1 MAFPP
6 LSLLLQFAAK
16 DEFGNFPRSTAFSCK
31 SENTINKPAVRHCAR
46 LRRPKTT
53 LVRAIHWRSHI
64 FYFRGASRGE
74 IISEAGQTRRPH
86 NNYYHFSHDPH
97 CIHPRHPPRRASEES
112 GGVGATD
119 EGEDNGDAKK
129 TVAAP
134 RRRRR
139 QTKAALA
146 LDAFVSRPGV
156 DVHTWTTPV
165 AAEFSM
171 TRMDLNERNTFCR
184 FCIRREVTNTHWET
198 CSSPSA
204 AISLLLPSMG
214 LALCVRTFHQCTSHA
229 VWPKKQKGYS
239 MPRVRRAEK
248 IALCSLVSPVVIG
261 YGYHLGRKLQQAS
274 FTTVIV

>member
-1 MAFPP
+1 MEIPY
-6 LSLLLQFAAK
+6 LLL
-16 DEFGNFPRSTAFSCK
+16 
-31 SENTINKPAVRHCAR
+31 
-46 LRRPKTT
+46 
-53 LVRAIHWRSHI
+53 
-64 FYFRGASRGE
+64 SRG
-74 IISEAGQTRRPH
+74 IKRRDHIRGQTRRPH

-97 CIHPRHPPRRASEES
+97 CIHPRHPPRRARRAAEWARWTK
-112 GGVGATD
+112 GRI
-119 EGEDNGDAKK
+119 
-129 TVAAP
+129 TVMP
-134 RRRRR
+134 RRQSLPPDGRRR

-165 AAEFSM
+165 AAEFGM
-171 TRMDLNERNTFCR
+171 RQMDLNEINTFCR

-204 AISLLLPSMG
+204 AIALLLPSMG

-261 YGYHLGRKLQQAS
+261 YGYHLGRKLRQTS
-274 FTTVIV
+274 FTIVIV

>member
-1 MAFPP
+1 MEGRKGGMAFPP
-6 LSLLLQFAAK
+6 LSLLLQFAAN

-31 SENTINKPAVRHCAR
+31 SENTINKPAVRYCAR

-64 FYFRGASRGE
+64 FYFRGASRGK
-74 IISEAGQTRRPH
+74 IISGRGQTRRPH

-134 RRRRR
+134 DDGRRR

-165 AAEFSM
+165 AAEFRM
-171 TRMDLNERNTFCR
+171 RQMDL
-184 FCIRREVTNTHWET
+184 IYDM
-198 CSSPSA
+198 
-204 AISLLLPSMG
+204 I
-214 LALCVRTFHQCTSHA
+214 
-229 VWPKKQKGYS
+229 
-239 MPRVRRAEK
+239 
-248 IALCSLVSPVVIG
+248 
-261 YGYHLGRKLQQAS
+261 
-274 FTTVIV
+274 